1 MQVVDTKP
9 TSITVKWQGLDQN
22 QAAHV
27 VGYVLEYKSENEDDD
42 WQEYNGITKHRS
54 RQNEYKVQV
63 RGLEEATEYFFR
75 LKVIGKND
83 KRGAP
88 GPEVKAVTNCGR
100 ELLKRFLQPFMRS
113 FLALMSLSQIFMRL

>member
-1 MQVVDTKP
+1 M
-9 TSITVKWQGLDQN
+9 
-22 QAAHV
+22 
-27 VGYVLEYKSENEDDD
+27 VGYVLEYKSENEGDD

-63 RGLEEATEYFFR
+63 RALEEATEYFFR
-75 LKVIGKND
+75 LKVVGKND

-100 ELLKRFLQPFMRS
+100 EI
-113 FLALMSLSQIFMRL
+113 LAYFFYRYL